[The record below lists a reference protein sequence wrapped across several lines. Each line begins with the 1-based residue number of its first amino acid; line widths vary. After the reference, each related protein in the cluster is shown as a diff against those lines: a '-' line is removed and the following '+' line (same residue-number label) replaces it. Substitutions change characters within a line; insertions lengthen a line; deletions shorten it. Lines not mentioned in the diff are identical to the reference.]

1 MPMAIR
7 GASSATR
14 TTRAVDRIAS
24 DRSGAPQGLVWQSA
38 TITAIE
44 RRSRT
49 ISSFF
54 FRPER
59 PFDFIAGQHV
69 EVRLTAPDGYQARR
83 AYSIASA
90 PGSGEAIEL
99 GIEKLEDGE
108 VSPFFHEVAEVGD
121 EIELRGPIGGHF
133 IWREEEGGPL
143 LLVGGG
149 SGVVPLLSILRQR
162 ARIGSDAPML
172 LLFSA
177 RTRSDMAFVEELEGL
192 AAKGTGFQLVETL
205 TREKPARPGVFDRR
219 IDAAMVADCLKRL
232 PAPPLR
238 VYVCGSNGFV
248 NTAADGVIAAGVPA
262 EAVRT
267 ERYGA

>member
-1 MPMAIR
+1 M
-7 GASSATR
+7 T
-14 TTRAVDRIAS
+14 S
-24 DRSGAPQGLVWQSA
+24 DRSGAPQGLVWQKA
-38 TITAIE
+38 KITAIE

-59 PFDFIAGQHV
+59 PFDFLAGQHV

-90 PGSGEAIEL
+90 PGAGEVIEL
-99 GIEKLEDGE
+99 GIDKLENGE
-108 VSPFFHEVAEVGD
+108 VSPYFHEVVEIGD

-133 IWREEEGGPL
+133 IWREGEGGPL

-149 SGVVPLLSILRQR
+149 SGVVPLLSIARHR
-162 ARIGSDAPML
+162 ARTGTDAAML

-177 RTRSDMAFVEELEGL
+177 RSRADMPFVEELEAL
-192 AAKGTGFQLVETL
+192 AAKGDGFQLVETL
-205 TREKPARPGVFDRR
+205 TREKPVTPGVLDRR

-232 PAPPLR
+232 PGPPLR
-238 VYVCGSNGFV
+238 VYICGSNGFV

-262 EAVRT
+262 EIVRT
-267 ERYGA
+267 ERYGG

>member
-1 MPMAIR
+1 MTDQAL
-7 GASSATR
+7 
-14 TTRAVDRIAS
+14 S
-24 DRSGAPQGLVWQSA
+24 DRSGAPQGLAWQKA
-38 TITAIE
+38 TIMGIE

-49 ISSFF
+49 VSSFF

-59 PFDFIAGQHV
+59 PFDFLAGQHV

-90 PGSGEAIEL
+90 PMTGDVIEL
-99 GIEKLEDGE
+99 GIEKLENGE
-108 VSPFFHEVAEVGD
+108 VSPYFHEVAEIGD
-121 EIELRGPIGGHF
+121 DVELRGPIGGHF

-149 SGVVPLLSILRQR
+149 SGVVPLLSIVRHR
-162 ARIGSDAPML
+162 ARTGSAAPIL

-177 RTRSDMAFVEELEGL
+177 RTRADMPFIEELEGI
-192 AAKGTGFQLVETL
+192 AAKAGGLQLVETL
-205 TREKPARPGVFDRR
+205 TRETPANPDVFSRR
-219 IDAAMVADCLKRL
+219 IDAAMIADCLKRL
-232 PAPPLR
+232 PGSPLR

-262 EAVRT
+262 EIVRT